1 MTLTQPFKLVEPA
14 MLTRTLAILSVLAL
28 AACGVDGAPSSSRTS
43 GVTFTGDASL
53 GVVVNPNQ
61 LEGRP

>member
-1 MTLTQPFKLVEPA
+1 MRRTFA
-14 MLTRTLAILSVLAL
+14 MLALLTL
-28 AACGVDGAPSSSRTS
+28 AACGADGAPSASSEP
-43 GVTFTGDASL
+43 GVRFTGDARL

>member
-1 MTLTQPFKLVEPA
+1 M
-14 MLTRTLAILSVLAL
+14 MTRTLAMLALLIL
-28 AACGVDGAPSSSRTS
+28 AACGADGAPSASREP
-43 GVTFTGDASL
+43 GVSFTGDARL